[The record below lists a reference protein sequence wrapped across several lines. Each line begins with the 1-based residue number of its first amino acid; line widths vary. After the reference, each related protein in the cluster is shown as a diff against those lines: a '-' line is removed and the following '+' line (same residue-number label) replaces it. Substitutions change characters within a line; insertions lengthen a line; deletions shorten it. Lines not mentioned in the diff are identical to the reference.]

1 MAAFPVRVVYI
12 LKERACEDDPA
23 VQLLVSV
30 SKRHFKHAV
39 DRNRIKRQLREA
51 YRQHKQL
58 LADVLPADQQAALA
72 FIWLSDN
79 HLPSA
84 DIESR
89 VVNLL
94 HRIRTKI
101 ENLTPV
107 GLHRP
112 SLVGKD
118 REEGSI

>member
-12 LKERACEDDPA
+12 IKERACASEPP
-23 VQLLVSV
+23 VQLMVSV

-58 LADVLPADQQAALA
+58 LTDVLPADRQAALA
-72 FIWLSDN
+72 LIWLSDS

-94 HRIRTKI
+94 RRIRNK
-101 ENLTPV
+101 V
-107 GLHRP
+107 
-112 SLVGKD
+112 
-118 REEGSI
+118 EE